1 MNKVILT
8 APNGKTTIFKTKGDY
23 NIPFNAL
30 APSIKQPDKFFSQ
43 KDLTF
48 IEDNLIKMGMTA
60 KDALQFIAKGKT
72 IPIIYSV
79 PIDGRKTPNKSLPY
93 FAWDIAYQFVK
104 DNID

>member
-30 APSIKQPDKFFSQ
+30 APSVKQPDKFFSQ
-43 KDLTF
+43 RDLTY
-48 IEDNLIKMGMTA
+48 IEDNLIKMGMSA
-60 KDALQFIAKGKT
+60 KDALQFIAKGSY
-72 IPIIYSV
+72 IYSV

-104 DNID
+104 DNQ